1 LGTLV
6 GGALPTRRLK
16 EPRLTRAVI
25 NVKGRAHYKSN
36 LSQANIQPLA
46 RQPLICQPLIHQPML
61 AAYPTPARYWVAT
74 PSAHF
79 YISELATYVR
89 RHIQATDPHARR
101 QAHPLLPPQ
110 AALGRIE
117 ESQVFPIRKEAHGAN
132 LLLKYFLIELW

>member
-1 LGTLV
+1 MLGTLV
-6 GGALPTRRLK
+6 GGSLLARQLK

-25 NVKGRAHYKSN
+25 NVKERAHYKGN

-46 RQPLICQPLIHQPML
+46 RQPLICQPLIHQPRL

-117 ESQVFPIRKEAHGAN
+117 ES
-132 LLLKYFLIELW
+132 